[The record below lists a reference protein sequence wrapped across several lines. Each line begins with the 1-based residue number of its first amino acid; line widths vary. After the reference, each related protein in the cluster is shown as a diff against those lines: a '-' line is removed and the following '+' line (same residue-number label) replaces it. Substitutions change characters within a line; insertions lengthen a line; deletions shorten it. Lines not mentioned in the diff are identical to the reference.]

1 MRLREVYYA
10 ILKSEAGLVATQA
23 FGVGNAI
30 SRWIA
35 DISSNLN
42 ARISVDDLVARA
54 GMSRVAFHRKLKR
67 SCDTALDLTAY
78 NSND

>member
-23 FGVGNAI
+23 FGVGNAV

-35 DISSNLN
+35 DISTNLN
-42 ARISVDDLVARA
+42 ARISVDDLVAGRYEP
-54 GMSRVAFHRKLKR
+54 GRVSSKIQARLWAI
-67 SCDTALDLTAY
+67 S
-78 NSND
+78 SQME